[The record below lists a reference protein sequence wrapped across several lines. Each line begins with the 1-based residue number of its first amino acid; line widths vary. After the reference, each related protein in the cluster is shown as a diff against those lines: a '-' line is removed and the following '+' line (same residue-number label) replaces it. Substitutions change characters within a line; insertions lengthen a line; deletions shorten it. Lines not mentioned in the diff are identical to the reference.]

1 MSYQNQD
8 FVILLRFWIMQNTD
22 SSDIPVLDPQPCLQ
36 CPKNNQNLRTKT
48 EPDLVGADVTVYNIC
63 QVSVPEIKYLCKQN
77 QIYTV
82 ASAPALT
89 GYRFLGGELD
99 YFWDIVASNNVEIC
113 CGLRAWIPKNWS
125 IYVDSFFMGT
135 L

>member
-1 MSYQNQD
+1 MLS
-8 FVILLRFWIMQNTD
+8 FR
-22 SSDIPVLDPQPCLQ
+22 VLKHYRYVGSRDLDLQPCLQ
-36 CPKNNQNLRTKT
+36 CPKNNLNLRTKT
-48 EPDLVGADVTVYNIC
+48 ESALVGADVTVYNIC
-63 QVSVPEIKYLCKQN
+63 PVSVPEIKYLCQQN
-77 QIYTV
+77 QAYTV